1 MDVACLWARW
11 LSDLS
16 DPFPSWSCKYAFANF
31 EVSSEANFHAADM
44 GKKKS
49 WTDNGSVNL

>member
-31 EVSSEANFHAADM
+31 EVSSEANFYAADM
-44 GKKKS
+44 GKKKKLD
-49 WTDNGSVNL
+49 W